1 MRRTRLNIVPPSAK
15 PATPE
20 SHMKTVSSNAVSV
33 MTHVNSDAVESNA
46 QVPAMMTMASNIVE
60 APLIKESRTSRVK
73 WLQEEAKNLA
83 REQVTEFESMMEAVA
98 HMAEDIADGGDAYHV
113 GVREFCRRMSEEMPR
128 NIQTLQAI
136 LKKI

>member
-1 MRRTRLNIVPPSAK
+1 
-15 PATPE
+15 
-20 SHMKTVSSNAVSV
+20 
-33 MTHVNSDAVESNA
+33 
-46 QVPAMMTMASNIVE
+46 
-60 APLIKESRTSRVK
+60 
-73 WLQEEAKNLA
+73 
-83 REQVTEFESMMEAVA
+83 MMEAVA